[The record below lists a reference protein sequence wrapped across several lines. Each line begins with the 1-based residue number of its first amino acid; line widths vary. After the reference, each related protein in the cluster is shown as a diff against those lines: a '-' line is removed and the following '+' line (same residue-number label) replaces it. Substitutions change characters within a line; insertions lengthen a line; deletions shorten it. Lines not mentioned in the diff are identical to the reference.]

1 MQILKNKYFIMFAI
15 IIITIVICMIANNN
29 QSFSPARI
37 EIWYDTT
44 FDADIDLYST
54 GSGKDEKIYL
64 GAQPTHYV
72 IEANGSLYAV
82 KQGEYKNAETG
93 EIDPGTVIFI
103 KKFDDDELKRFRK
116 DLDKIIRTKEDKD
129 GFPINF
135 GDEFW
140 FIKIDEKTYR
150 VKAKLKISIIDKYF

>member
-1 MQILKNKYFIMFAI
+1 MGIIKNKYFIMFTIVVFFIIAI
-15 IIITIVICMIANNN
+15 IIANNN
-29 QSFSPARI
+29 QSFTPARI

-72 IEANGSLYAV
+72 IEKNGALYSV

-93 EIDPGTVIFI
+93 EVDPGTVIFI
-103 KKFDDDELKRFRK
+103 KKFNDDELKRLRK
-116 DLDKIIRTKEDKD
+116 DLNKIIKTKADKD